1 MTDQQVLIELKEYC
15 QNIIHVHQIRGLNR
29 KHSYNRHAEPK
40 FYIAVNMLK
49 KRKCLNVK
57 PVGVIRCYRN
67 INSANTHQLAHLL
80 LWNHNNMS
88 HVHSEFPH
96 VMEGERI
103 CILPPPWDNCP
114 GETLDMPLMS
124 TNANLCH
131 SIVEP
136 WQTRESQQTP
146 FKRISSNPDWR
157 RR

>member
-1 MTDQQVLIELKEYC
+1 
-15 QNIIHVHQIRGLNR
+15 
-29 KHSYNRHAEPK
+29 
-40 FYIAVNMLK
+40 MLK

-57 PVGVIRCYRN
+57 PAGVIRCYRN